1 MISGA
6 DTAWVLIS
14 TALVILMTPA
24 LGLFYG
30 GLVKTKNALNTLL
43 HSLFL
48 LGAISLQWALIGY
61 SLAFGPD
68 HGGLIGGPDWFGLRG
83 VGGEPNTT
91 YAATIPHSTFM
102 MFQMA
107 FAIIT
112 PALISGAFAERKK
125 FSAFVLFSLLWATFV
140 YDPVA
145 HWVWGSGGWLHNL
158 GALDFAGGTVVHIT
172 SGVSALVCAHVIGP
186 RTPAPYRA
194 DTVQDALAS
203 LANGEGPHNAVITL
217 VGAALLWFGWFGF
230 NAGSAL
236 GANALASQAFVT
248 THLAASGGAVAW
260 VISHYVRTKKVS
272 VLGIGLG
279 GVAGLVCIT
288 PAAGFVSP
296 LAAILMG
303 VLAGLVCSVAVEK
316 AKLLVDDS
324 LDVFG
329 VHGVGGILGAVLTGL
344 LATDVGGFRQVGIQV
359 LAVATV
365 AAYSAAM
372 TWGILKLV
380 GLVVNLRVTPSV
392 EESGLD
398 EAQHGETAYRL

>member
-1 MISGA
+1 M
-6 DTAWVLIS
+6 
-14 TALVILMTPA
+14 
-24 LGLFYG
+24 
-30 GLVKTKNALNTLL
+30 
-43 HSLFL
+43 
-48 LGAISLQWALIGY
+48 
-61 SLAFGPD
+61 
-68 HGGLIGGPDWFGLRG
+68 
-83 VGGEPNTT
+83 
-91 YAATIPHSTFM
+91 
-102 MFQMA
+102 
-107 FAIIT
+107 
-112 PALISGAFAERKK
+112 
-125 FSAFVLFSLLWATFV
+125 
-140 YDPVA
+140 
-145 HWVWGSGGWLHNL
+145 
-158 GALDFAGGTVVHIT
+158 
-172 SGVSALVCAHVIGP
+172 
-186 RTPAPYRA
+186 
-194 DTVQDALAS
+194 
-203 LANGEGPHNAVITL
+203 
-217 VGAALLWFGWFGF
+217 
-230 NAGSAL
+230 
-236 GANALASQAFVT
+236 
-248 THLAASGGAVAW
+248 AW